1 MNLKLVPLPFSTIRR
16 PSLSESPDSER
27 FKHCLNV
34 INKVKTYFPK
44 VSKKARD
51 VMRVMG
57 PWTIWAPL
65 KTRGEVGAQ
74 YPMWVGPRIPAGRP
88 WMIRGPRDLGREPR
102 VLAGGGLEGV
112 GRPGKRGGG
121 CKKKVSKNSAAR
133 KNKNAVEKKS
143 IFSRRSCAARKKSL
157 FFRGGF
163 VPRLF

>member
-16 PSLSESPDSER
+16 PSLSDSPDSER

-65 KTRGEVGAQ
+65 KTRGEVG
-74 YPMWVGPRIPAGRP
+74 VLGPVTHMGRAINPAGRP
-88 WMIRGPRDLGREPR
+88 WMIRGPRDLRREPR

-112 GRPGKRGGG
+112 GRPGERGGG
-121 CKKKVSKNSAAR
+121 CKKNL
-133 KNKNAVEKKS
+133 EKCGRPEK
-143 IFSRRSCAARKKSL
+143 
-157 FFRGGF
+157 
-163 VPRLF
+163 